1 MERFVAVM
9 LIDGNPRIRLE
20 LAQRLQQMPG
30 IAIVGESGD
39 PGEAL
44 TMVRVRQP
52 DVVVLDLRG
61 IAPDPKGFLR
71 RLRVT
76 APETEVVV
84 LTSYIARNE
93 RAALSQAGARA
104 ILMKEI
110 DSDALARAIRSV
122 ADRDGPKSAA

>member
-1 MERFVAVM
+1 MERSVAVM
-9 LIDGNPRIRLE
+9 LIDGNSGIRLG

-44 TMVRVRQP
+44 TMVRVRRP
-52 DVVVLDLRG
+52 DVVVLDLHG

-76 APETEVVV
+76 ASETEVVV
-84 LTSYIARNE
+84 LTSYIAWNE
-93 RAALSQAGARA
+93 RAALSQAGAWA

-110 DSDALARAIRSV
+110 DSDALARAIRS
-122 ADRDGPKSAA
+122 AASRDGPKSAA

>member
-1 MERFVAVM
+1 M
-9 LIDGNPRIRLE
+9 LIDGNPRIRLG

-61 IAPDPKGFLR
+61 IAPDSKGFLR

-104 ILMKEI
+104 ILMKDI

-122 ADRDGPKSAA
+122 GNRDGPKSAA